1 MKTLQLQCKPLDTL
15 LGSGIQSGIITK
27 IYGEGATGKTN
38 LCLQATRECAA
49 IGYNVA
55 YIDTEGVSIERLRQ
69 ICADYNFNEI
79 MKNTLFFHPA
89 SFTEQEQII
98 QEITNMENIGLI
110 IVDTINSLYRIQLE
124 TNSQSAMRSFTRQM
138 TNLQIAAR
146 EKDLYVLVVEQV
158 YTDQQGEIKP
168 FTHKDTEHMIKTI
181 IKLEKFGNGERLA
194 TLMKH
199 QSRPVGTTARFRIS
213 AVCLE

>member
-1 MKTLQLQCKPLDTL
+1 MKTLQLRCKPLDTL

-38 LCLQATRECAA
+38 LCLQAARECAA
-49 IGYNVA
+49 IGYTVA

-69 ICADYNFNEI
+69 ICVDYNFNKI
-79 MKNTLFFHPA
+79 MNNILFFHPT
-89 SFTEQEQII
+89 SFNEQEQKIK
-98 QEITNMENIGLI
+98 EATTKKNIGLI
-110 IVDTINSLYRIQLE
+110 IIDTINSLYRIQLE
-124 TNSQSAMRSFTRQM
+124 TNRQSAMRSFTRQM
-138 TNLQIAAR
+138 TNLQVAAR

-158 YTDQQGEIKP
+158 YTDQQGQIKP
-168 FTHKDTEHMIKTI
+168 FTHKDKEHMIKTV

-199 QSRPVGTTARFRIS
+199 PSRPVGTNTRFHIS